1 MVTMKKSVTME
12 AVKSLLLEWDG
23 DGSGLEAVG
32 TAGGTLYKVADVIVQ
47 NEDIPGMT
55 VTDSEGKETLVTDS
69 IYNDMISRSLVGDG
83 FAAKVAGYVYL
94 AQKEAQAPGAELP
107 AGGIWLLK
115 KQDGSYPKKVVL
127 PAYREAFLQ
136 GEKPDGEQG
145 ESMGGGVTSWN
156 DLKDR
161 PFGDNRTEEEVTIE
175 WDGNTNGL
183 VNADWYYKVSD
194 ITPSFAEIKTG
205 VVVINANGN
214 KSSYDLHSGSYA
226 MNGSDIVV
234 DDDDN
239 RPLFLIS
246 RGSES
251 YPEAGLYF
259 YNSNGYF
266 TERFTYTAKTGEVKT
281 IDYLFMPPGYPKTEQ
296 GEKVL
301 FETELEGGVVELE
314 GDVVT
319 LEEGKTYTVI
329 LDSGSYNAVCKSFDM
344 DGLTMLYLGNMAD
357 MGGEDTGESFLVG
370 VVPGMAF
377 SAVDKNSGSKIAIAG
392 VVENITPMAAKFMPD
407 PSDLSA
413 EWIAALKTALGI

>member
-1 MVTMKKSVTME
+1 MDIMT
-12 AVKSLLLEWDG
+12 LLM
-23 DGSGLEAVG
+23 AQK
-32 TAGGTLYKVADVIVQ
+32 AGGNT
-47 NEDIPGMT
+47 
-55 VTDSEGKETLVTDS
+55 
-69 IYNDMISRSLVGDG
+69 
-83 FAAKVAGYVYL
+83 
-94 AQKEAQAPGAELP
+94 P
-107 AGGIWLLK
+107 AGG
-115 KQDGSYPKKVVL
+115 GSVNSVN
-127 PAYREAFLQ
+127 
-136 GEKPDGEQG
+136 GVKPDNAGN
-145 ESMGGGVTSWN
+145 VALKYD
-156 DLKDR
+156 DLEGR

-194 ITPSFAEIKTG
+194 VTPSFAEIETG

-301 FETELEGGVVELE
+301 FETELDGGAVELE
-314 GDVVT
+314 GDAVT

-329 LDSGSYNAVCKSFDM
+329 LDNGSYNAVCKSFDLE
-344 DGLTMLYLGNMAD
+344 GLTMLYLGNMAD
-357 MGGEDTGESFLVG
+357 LGGEDTGESF
-370 VVPGMAF
+370 VVAAIPGMAF
-377 SAVDKNSGSKIAIAG
+377 SAVDMNGGSKIAIAG

-413 EWIAALKTALGI
+413 EWIAALKTVLGI